1 MKKLLAILLSIVMII
16 GATLSFTSCGEV
28 EDWEDVQ
35 EKGYFVCGIT
45 MYAPMNYLDEKDNLI
60 GFDTDLAKE
69 VAKYLNVSV
78 KFQLIDWP
86 SKYLELDS
94 GAIDLIW
101 NGFTYGDEEGVPRTE
116 YVDFTHAYLK
126 NEQCIVVHKDNLSEY
141 TTKAAFAG
149 KVAGVEGG
157 SSGAGVAATLGAKDD
172 NLVEKTS
179 QANALI
185 ELVSDNVDYAV
196 IDLQMAKAMVGT
208 GAYADLAICTV
219 SDFPI
224 EPEVYAIGARKGSDL
239 TAKVNEALEAL
250 YKNGTIAALA
260 AKYGLQNDV
269 VEIGK

>member
-149 KVAGVEGG
+149 VEGG

-239 TAKVNEALEAL
+239 TAKINEALEAL